1 MLNVR
6 TFIDRPILSGVI
18 SVMIV
23 IVGAIGLTQLP
34 IEQFPDI
41 APPTVSVRASYTGA
55 NAETLQK
62 SVVVPLEEAINGVE
76 NMIYM
81 TSNASNNGSC
91 NINVFFKQGTD
102 PNMATVNVQNRVAQA
117 QGLLPAEV
125 TRTGVN
131 VVRRQTSTLKSL
143 GLYSPNDT
151 YDLAFL
157 NNYFKI
163 NIEPR
168 LSRVPGVG
176 EVDVYGSNYSM
187 RIWLDPAKMAQ
198 HNLMPSDITAVLAE
212 QNVESPAGTLGEE
225 SENTFQYVLKYRGR
239 YEEEADYEQMVI
251 RSEPDGSVLRLKDV
265 ARVEM
270 GLQGYAIEGYI
281 NGHQGTTSMISQ
293 TPGSNANEIII
304 AIDKLV
310 EEIRK
315 DLPADMELIDLMST
329 KDFLDASIHSVRRTL
344 LEAAVL
350 VVLVVLLFLRSWR
363 ATLVPLVAIVV
374 SLVGTFGFLYVAGFS
389 LNTLTLF
396 ALVLVIGTVVD
407 DAIVVAE
414 AVQTKMETQ
423 QTHPLAP
430 PCEGGERSPL
440 TAGEDVA
447 KENPCAAAQTHS
459 SPLPTREGQGGGSAG
474 GKSATITAMRGIT
487 TALIT
492 STLVF
497 MAVFIPVCFMGGTS
511 GIFYTHFGLTMAV
524 AVLISLINALTLSP
538 ALCARLLKVKTATR
552 SPLNN
557 RGCDS
562 TPGNSAVDDS
572 TLEECPSDIDG
583 RPLQGRYVCDTLSA
597 GPSDTAVIERRRFH
611 RLPSFVQSFVSILQL
626 IVRPFVRP
634 FQSFVQRF
642 VKGYQ
647 SCVLFFIGHKW
658 LVGGLVAAALATFF
672 YLLSTTKTA
681 LVPDEDMGVI
691 YVTVQT
697 QPGSTKSETHRMM
710 DRIEQLITD
719 LPQIKAYSKS
729 VGVSRM
735 AGQSSNN
742 GMFLLRLKNWDER
755 RGKGD
760 DLKSVMAEVNRRVA
774 DISEAKIMAFTQPM
788 ISGYG
793 ATNGFELQ
801 VQDHQDRGVDSL
813 MAVTNRL
820 IAALQARPEISRAQ
834 TSFHNRY
841 PQYRLHIDAARCKRA
856 GVSPSDVLAC
866 LSGYIGGTYSS
877 NMNKYSKLY
886 RVMVQAEV
894 TARLDE
900 QALNN
905 MYVRAKDGSM
915 APVSGFVQLTP
926 IMGTANLT
934 RFNLF
939 PAIQVSGMPEKG
951 YSSGQTLKAVREEA
965 ARVLPQGYGFEF
977 AGMSR
982 EEASAGQHTL
992 YVFIVCIVFI
1002 YLILCALYESLFIP
1016 LAVILSV
1023 PFGLMGSFLF
1033 AQWFGLE
1040 NNIYMQTGVIMLIG
1054 LLSKTAILL
1063 TEYASERR
1071 RAGMSIARA
1080 ALSAAQVRL
1089 RPILMTSLT
1098 MIFGLLP
1105 MMFATGAGANGNIS
1119 LGVGTVG
1126 GMLIGTIALLLFVPS
1141 LFVVFQQLE
1150 ERMKIH

>member
-1 MLNVR
+1 MLNVK
-6 TFIDRPILSGVI
+6 TFIDRPILAGVL
-18 SVMIV
+18 STMIV
-23 IVGAIGLTQLP
+23 IVGIIGLTQLP

-41 APPTVSVRASYTGA
+41 APPTISVRTSYTGA

-62 SVVVPLEEAINGVE
+62 AVVVPLEEAINGVE
-76 NMIYM
+76 NMLYM
-81 TSNASNNGSC
+81 TSNASNNGSA

-102 PNMATVNVQNRVAQA
+102 PNMATVNVQNRVSQA

-125 TRTGVN
+125 TRTGVT
-131 VVRRQTSTLKSL
+131 VTRRQTSTLKSL
-143 GLYSPNDT
+143 GLYSPGGT

-157 NNYFKI
+157 NNFFKI

-187 RIWLDPAKMAQ
+187 RIWLDPARMAQ
-198 HNLMPSDITAVLAE
+198 HKLMPSDITAVLAE

-239 YEEEADYEQMVI
+239 YEEETDYENLVI
-251 RSEPDGSVLRLKDV
+251 RSEPDGSILRLKDV
-265 ARVEM
+265 ARVEL
-270 GLQGYAIEGYI
+270 GLQAYAIEGEI
-281 NGHQGTTSMISQ
+281 NGHPGATCMISQ
-293 TPGSNANEIII
+293 TPGSNANEIITS
-304 AIDKLV
+304 IDKLV
-310 EEIRK
+310 EEIRQE
-315 DLPADMELIDLMST
+315 LPPDMELIDLMST
-329 KDFLDASIHSVRRTL
+329 KDFLDASIHSVVRTL
-344 LEAAVL
+344 MEAAVL

-374 SLVGTFGFLYVAGFS
+374 SLIGTFAFLYVANFS

-407 DAIVVAE
+407 DAIVVTE
-414 AVQTKMETQ
+414 AVDKKIKEGNGKYPNGTKGFT
-423 QTHPLAP
+423 LA
-430 PCEGGERSPL
+430 
-440 TAGEDVA
+440 
-447 KENPCAAAQTHS
+447 
-459 SPLPTREGQGGGSAG
+459 
-474 GKSATITAMRGIT
+474 AMNEVT

-511 GIFYTHFGLTMAV
+511 GIFYTQFGLTMAV
-524 AVLISLINALTLSP
+524 AVLISMFNALTLSP
-538 ALCARLLKVKTATR
+538 ALCAKLLKPKNATAG
-552 SPLNN
+552 SEKYGVSKL
-557 RGCDS
+557 
-562 TPGNSAVDDS
+562 
-572 TLEECPSDIDG
+572 L
-583 RPLQGRYVCDTLSA
+583 TLS
-597 GPSDTAVIERRRFH
+597 RFS
-611 RLPSFVQSFVSILQL
+611 RNVKSILSAAHAFTFRS
-626 IVRPFVRP
+626 IFHFIHRP
-634 FQSFVQRF
+634 
-642 VKGYQ
+642 
-647 SCVLFFIGHKW
+647 W
-658 LVGGLVAAALATFF
+658 LTFLLVAAAIATFF
-672 YLLSTTKTA
+672 YLLTTTKTA

-697 QPGSTKSETHRMM
+697 QPGSTKAETRRMM
-710 DRIEQLITD
+710 DRVEKRIVN

-755 RGKGD
+755 KAKGD

-793 ATNGFELQ
+793 ATNGFEMQ

-820 IAALQARPEISRAQ
+820 IAALQGRTEIARAQ

-841 PQYRLHIDAARCKRA
+841 PQYRLTVDAARCKRA
-856 GVSPSDVLAC
+856 GVSPSDVLSC

-877 NMNKYSKLY
+877 NMNKFSKLY

-894 TARLDE
+894 AARLDE
-900 QALNN
+900 RSLNN
-905 MYVRAKDGSM
+905 MYVRASDGSM
-915 APVSGFVQLTP
+915 APLSGFVELTP
-926 IMGTANLT
+926 ILGTATLT

-939 PAIQVSGMPEKG
+939 PAIQVSGMPQAG
-951 YSSGQTLKAVREEA
+951 FSSGQALKAVREEA
-965 ARVLPQGYGFEF
+965 ARILPEGYGFEF

-982 EEASAGQHTL
+982 EEASAGQHTI
-992 YVFIVCIVFI
+992 YVFAVCILFI
-1002 YLILCALYESLFIP
+1002 YLILCALYESLLIP
-1016 LAVILSV
+1016 MAIILSV

-1040 NNIYMQTGVIMLIG
+1040 NNIYMQTGVVMLIG

-1080 ALSAAQVRL
+1080 ALSAAHMRL

-1098 MIFGLLP
+1098 MVFGLLP

-1126 GMLIGTIALLLFVPS
+1126 GMLIGTLALILFVPA
-1141 LFVVFQQLE
+1141 LFVVFQTLE
-1150 ERMKIH
+1150 ERFFKKNNYLCHSNQ

>member
-1 MLNVR
+1 MLSVK
-6 TFIDRPILSGVI
+6 TFVDRPILAGVI

-23 IVGAIGLTQLP
+23 IIGAIGLTQLP

-41 APPTVSVRASYTGA
+41 APPTVSVGANYTGA

-76 NMIYM
+76 NMLYM
-81 TSNASNNGSC
+81 TSNASNNGSAR
-91 NINVFFKQGTD
+91 INVFFKQGTD
-102 PNMATVNVQNRVAQA
+102 PDMATVNVQNRVAQA

-125 TRTGVN
+125 TRTGVT
-131 VVRRQTSTLKSL
+131 VMRRQTSTLKSL
-143 GLYSPNDT
+143 GLYSPNGT

-176 EVDVYGSNYSM
+176 EVDVYGSNYAM

-198 HNLMPSDITAVLAE
+198 HHLMPSDITAVLGE

-225 SENTFQYVLKYRGR
+225 SENTFQYVMKYRGR
-239 YEEEADYEQMVI
+239 YEEEVDYENLVI
-251 RSEPDGSVLRLKDV
+251 RSEPDGSILRLRDV
-265 ARVEM
+265 ARVEI
-270 GLQGYAIEGYI
+270 GLQGYAIEGRI
-281 NGHQGTTSMISQ
+281 NGHPGATCMISQ

-310 EEIRK
+310 EEIRQ
-315 DLPADMELIDLMST
+315 DLPADMEMIDLMST
-329 KDFLDASIHSVRRTL
+329 KDFLDASIHSVERTL

-363 ATLVPLVAIVV
+363 ATLIPLVAIVV

-414 AVQTKMETQ
+414 AVQAKME
-423 QTHPLAP
+423 
-430 PCEGGERSPL
+430 
-440 TAGEDVA
+440 
-447 KENPCAAAQTHS
+447 
-459 SPLPTREGQGGGSAG
+459 QGGSHG
-474 GKSATITAMRGIT
+474 GKTATLSAMHDVT

-511 GIFYTHFGLTMAV
+511 GIFYTQFGLTMAV
-524 AVLISLINALTLSP
+524 AVLISMINALTLSP
-538 ALCARLLKVKTATR
+538 ALCARLLKT
-552 SPLNN
+552 
-557 RGCDS
+557 
-562 TPGNSAVDDS
+562 NSSSA
-572 TLEECPSDIDG
+572 PSG
-583 RPLQGRYVCDTLSA
+583 
-597 GPSDTAVIERRRFH
+597 TAVTEPRRFH
-611 RLPSFVQSFVSILQL
+611 RLNDLVK
-626 IVRPFVRP
+626 RFVR
-634 FQSFVQRF
+634 
-642 VKGYQ
+642 GYQ
-647 SCVLFFIGHKW
+647 SCVLFFVGHKW
-658 LVGGLVAAALATFF
+658 LVGGLVVAALAVFF
-672 YLLSTTKTA
+672 FLLTTTKTA

-697 QPGSTKSETHRMM
+697 QPGSTKAQTREML
-710 DRIEQLITD
+710 DRVEQRIVD
-719 LPQIKAYSKS
+719 LPQIKAYSKT

-742 GMFLLRLKNWDER
+742 GMFLLRLKNWDDR
-755 RGKGD
+755 RQQGD

-820 IAALQARPEISRAQ
+820 IEALRHRPEISRAQ
-834 TSFHNRY
+834 TSFDNRY
-841 PQYRLHIDAARCKRA
+841 PQYRLTVDAARCKRA

-866 LSGYIGGTYSS
+866 LSGYVGGNYSS
-877 NMNKYSKLY
+877 NMNKFSKLY

-894 TARLDE
+894 EARLDE
-900 QALNN
+900 QSLNN

-915 APVSGFVQLTP
+915 APISSFVQLTP
-926 IMGTANLT
+926 IMGTATLT

-951 YSSGQTLKAVREEA
+951 YSSGQALQAVREEA
-965 ARVLPQGYGFEF
+965 ARVLPQGYGYEF

-982 EEASAGQHTL
+982 EEASAGQHTI
-992 YVFIVCIVFI
+992 YVFAACVLFI
-1002 YLILCALYESLFIP
+1002 YLILCALYESLLIP

-1033 AQWFGLE
+1033 AQMFGLE
-1040 NNIYMQTGVIMLIG
+1040 NNIFMQTGVIMLIG

-1071 RAGMSIARA
+1071 RAGMSIAQA
-1080 ALSAAQVRL
+1080 ALSAAKVRL

-1098 MIFGLLP
+1098 MVFGLLP
-1105 MMFATGAGANGNIS
+1105 MMFATGAGANGNTS

-1126 GMLIGTIALLLFVPS
+1126 GMLIGTIALLLLVPS
-1141 LFVVFQQLE
+1141 LFVVFQMME
-1150 ERMKIH
+1150 EKLFTSARPTPSRP